1 MYKDALGLKTRQQW
15 SKKSKKKASVWHVW
29 PKMILLHVLLLNAK
43 LYCYLDTGI
52 LWKCENFDFFL
63 VCYFKY
69 FLCILDVSID
79 KDKKMLWQYSSITFV
94 SICCNS
100 IVFCSVHSCTERF
113 VLTFRCTKYTC
124 SSDILIRG
132 GTKILLA
139 VVTS

>member
-1 MYKDALGLKTRQQW
+1 MYLTAIWG
-15 SKKSKKKASVWHVW
+15 KKSSPTILQLIVVHVI
-29 PKMILLHVLLLNAK
+29 KS
-43 LYCYLDTGI
+43 
-52 LWKCENFDFFL
+52 FL
-63 VCYFKY
+63 VKHVKWKLSFYFSWTIAVEFSNQVHLYTYTMKKWKMP
-69 FLCILDVSID
+69 ID
-79 KDKKMLWQYSSITFV
+79 ENHDKKMLWQYSSITFV